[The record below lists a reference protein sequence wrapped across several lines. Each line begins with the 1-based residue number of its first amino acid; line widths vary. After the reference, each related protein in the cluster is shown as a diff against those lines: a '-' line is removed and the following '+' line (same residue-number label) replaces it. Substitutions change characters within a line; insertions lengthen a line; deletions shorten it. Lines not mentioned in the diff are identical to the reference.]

1 MVFRMAAVLE
11 IPEQL
16 REVCMQPS
24 RLKKSANV
32 AEAPPG
38 RPLQRRQAWIDMLAS
53 GVLLC
58 QVGAAPETS
67 VRGKLGETRLDGG
80 SVEESVATIQAISL
94 GAQSIAADG
103 PETVAL
109 LINTGAGMLCLPQ
122 HVRTTE
128 LSVGDE
134 TPWANAERLKFA
146 GEPNRVG
153 RMLCIQVPRD
163 LVRRHIED
171 RTAVAIPARSRALVL
186 ARKYLERLLSAE
198 GVEDVSL
205 AQLAFLHP
213 TDLVSAAPTGIANEI
228 AAQPVDNPSF
238 TPLRRQSD
246 VAYLRPVGSHP
257 PVPRIDSRAAI
268 SAATLDVMAMPIF
281 ILDAKGHCI
290 DTNAAADRL
299 LATTRLIRISG
310 GVLVIADRDARREVA
325 DAVRAAA
332 AGANSP
338 GRRAAVVA
346 LMLEENRRYAAEVIP
361 LSRESEQNGSLA
373 ALLLQEIGKLQPL
386 PDEILVKLYGL
397 TRAEARLV
405 TLLAQDLSLEDAAAA
420 LGVARTTAKT
430 HLQRVFEKTGTN
442 RQPQVVRLAL
452 SAFAAAPT

>member
-1 MVFRMAAVLE
+1 
-11 IPEQL
+11 
-16 REVCMQPS
+16 
-24 RLKKSANV
+24 
-32 AEAPPG
+32 
-38 RPLQRRQAWIDMLAS
+38 
-53 GVLLC
+53 
-58 QVGAAPETS
+58 
-67 VRGKLGETRLDGG
+67 
-80 SVEESVATIQAISL
+80 
-94 GAQSIAADG
+94 
-103 PETVAL
+103 
-109 LINTGAGMLCLPQ
+109 
-122 HVRTTE
+122 
-128 LSVGDE
+128 
-134 TPWANAERLKFA
+134 LKFA

-299 LATTRLIRISG
+299 LAATRLIRISG
-310 GVLVIADRDARREVA
+310 GVLVIADQDARREVA

-361 LSRESEQNGSLA
+361 LSRESERNGSLA